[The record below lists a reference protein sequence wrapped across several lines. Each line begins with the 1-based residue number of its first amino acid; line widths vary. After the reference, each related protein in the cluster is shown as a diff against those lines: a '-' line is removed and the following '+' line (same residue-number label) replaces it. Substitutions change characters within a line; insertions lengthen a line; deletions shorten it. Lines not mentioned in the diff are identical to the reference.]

1 MITTGKWADNIINVH
16 GELGRNWL
24 DRLTGMLSACEDK
37 WSLEILP
44 PFEELNYNYV
54 TPAITA
60 EGISAVLKA
69 GVPSEELTSEIE
81 ALRVFDGNGISRLL
95 TADTDWGV
103 MLLER
108 LQPGNFLS
116 DRDDDEEITRCA
128 VSVMQR
134 LCTPAP
140 TDHNFTKVSDW
151 AQSTFD
157 KVRDHFGQDYGPLPS
172 DMIDTV
178 QNLFAEIIDPLNEK
192 TLIHGDFHPQ
202 NILRSERD
210 DWLAIDPKGVVGD
223 PLYDAAV
230 IVCEPPRRPT
240 RLDQKQFL
248 ARRIDQ
254 LAEEFKVDRQLI
266 TQWCL
271 SHSVLSGCWA
281 LGDHGDR
288 WKPAFARASVLESIL
303 ND

>member
-1 MITTGKWADNIINVH
+1 MKTVITTGKWADNIINVH

-134 LCTPAP
+134 LCTPVP

-172 DMIDTV
+172 DMIDYRAKPV
-178 QNLFAEIIDPLNEK
+178 
-192 TLIHGDFHPQ
+192 
-202 NILRSERD
+202 
-210 DWLAIDPKGVVGD
+210 
-223 PLYDAAV
+223 
-230 IVCEPPRRPT
+230 RR
-240 RLDQKQFL
+240 
-248 ARRIDQ
+248 
-254 LAEEFKVDRQLI
+254 
-266 TQWCL
+266 
-271 SHSVLSGCWA
+271 
-281 LGDHGDR
+281 
-288 WKPAFARASVLESIL
+288 
-303 ND
+303 NY